1 MIYNNDSDLNK
12 NSLVNM
18 INGIIGG
25 NRVLI
30 IKNGINLFNLIEWEN
45 FFIKKLSFT
54 LDRRHYDVKSN
65 LKMSNWWTI
74 NYDPDKE
81 TTYTHSKTRQ
91 PLHNDN
97 AWFIDPAE
105 INLFFMERQSTYGGE
120 NTFYPLERLLEDLS
134 KNQPTLLNDLM
145 NIEVVIKKG
154 NIAKHNKTTI
164 INNNAIYWNYYRIE
178 KKNNEIKNMCDTFF
192 KFLEI
197 RENTSSVETYKMD
210 TNDLFCFNDLT
221 LLHGRL
227 QYDGKKKNDRIL
239 HQSMWKLND

>member
-164 INNNAIYWNYYRIE
+164 INNNAIY
-178 KKNNEIKNMCDTFF
+178 
-192 KFLEI
+192 
-197 RENTSSVETYKMD
+197 
-210 TNDLFCFNDLT
+210 
-221 LLHGRL
+221 
-227 QYDGKKKNDRIL
+227 
-239 HQSMWKLND
+239 